1 MPVSQQKALMR
12 DVYLAIGSLLL
23 AGLLFYGAMGL
34 PAPRFEPMGSA
45 ALPRILGGLIV
56 LLALMLL
63 FNVWRKLRAAGVP
76 ISEAKSS
83 ADVQGLAKIRPLGV
97 PACLALYVG
106 ALDFLQAPF
115 VISTVVLVVV
125 LGMLLSKPT
134 LRTAIIFT
142 LFGVVIS
149 VSINLVFTHF
159 LFVDLD

>member
-1 MPVSQQKALMR
+1 MSIAQQKALR
-12 DVYLAIGSLLL
+12 HDVYLAIASLCL

-63 FNVWRKLRAAGVP
+63 FSVWRQLKAGGASL
-76 ISEAKSS
+76 SE
-83 ADVQGLAKIRPLGV
+83 VQPSPDSLALARYRPLGV
-97 PACLALYVG
+97 PACLVVYVG

-115 VISTVVLVVV
+115 VLSTILLVVA
-125 LGMLLSKPT
+125 LGMLLSRPT
-134 LRTAIIFT
+134 LRTAIIFM
-142 LFGVVIS
+142 LFGLVLS

-159 LFVDLD
+159 LFVDLG